1 MLEEAGLDYHL
12 EPVDFA
18 KGDTKHKT
26 FLAIN
31 PNGRVPVLVDN
42 NQVLFESL
50 AINFYLAKRYATH
63 LWPASLMQQSQLF
76 QWLAWVMGEFE
87 GPHDAAN
94 RTNSTLDTR
103 ATQQALNALR
113 QTLSEQPYLLGRT
126 FTVADLNTACVLM
139 RPQLMN
145 TVRNDPTLGDWFLR
159 CRDRPALKRAV
170 AERA

>member
-1 MLEEAGLDYHL
+1 MLEEAGVDYHL
-12 EPVDFA
+12 EHVDFA
-18 KGDTKHKT
+18 KGETREER

-42 NQVLFESL
+42 GQVLFESL
-50 AINFYLAKRYATH
+50 AINLYLAKRYATH
-63 LWPASLMQQSQLF
+63 LWPASLIQQSQLF

-94 RTNSTLDTR
+94 RANSTLDPV
-103 ATQQALNALR
+103 ATQQSLNVLR
-113 QTLSEQPYLLGRT
+113 RTLTDQPYLFGCV

-139 RPQLMN
+139 RPQLID
-145 TVRNDPTLGDWFLR
+145 TVRNDPQLRDWFRR
-159 CRDRPALKRAV
+159 CRQRPALKRAV